1 MTRKATAKRVEA
13 NAAVLSRAAGL
24 DQRFKMS
31 ASVAGLPS
39 IYNATACLSF
49 LFALVCALRTQC
61 WNLQLLQITLD
72 DHCFFFTRGEL

>member
-1 MTRKATAKRVEA
+1 MIKKATAKSAEA
-13 NAAVLSRAAGL
+13 DAAVLSRAAGS